1 MTNGGHDAVEYAYRC
16 RVRRDSAVR
25 FEPKRQSTV
34 HMVMYFDGR
43 GHRYNTNPGRY
54 DILILEAVVSCDNY
68 ASSSRG
74 HVQVGVQFAARFGQV
89 VVLLAKVCA
98 S

>member
-1 MTNGGHDAVEYAYRC
+1 MHIDAECGVI
-16 RVRRDSAVR
+16 VR
-25 FEPKRQSTV
+25 FDLSQSGKVLYTWSCI
-34 HMVMYFDGR
+34 FDGR

-74 HVQVGVQFAARFGQV
+74 HVQVGVQFAARFGQI